1 MSRSSVA
8 SQHVIAASPE
18 SPSLFSDHRHLQMG
32 DKAHVAP
39 LSFLEFNGRSKS
51 NLGIGNTG
59 TKTQSPRNFITV
71 PSNHP
76 SSNQRH
82 EPFSVPS
89 NIRLTEHQTKNRLLQ
104 SNIFRRP
111 LPSSQPDSYAQQDH
125 LFPIRMLG
133 MKHNHHVDN
142 SIASEFTQNQ
152 EPPSFQAHTTN
163 SSAFLPENTSSPA
176 RSPSSSAFSL
186 SHSETT
192 LVSHQ
197 TKLDKLELPFPNAQG
212 EGSNRSL
219 MSCFAHD
226 RYRNLNR

>member
-1 MSRSSVA
+1 M
-8 SQHVIAASPE
+8 IAASR

-51 NLGIGNTG
+51 NLGIGNTC

-71 PSNHP
+71 PTNHP
-76 SSNQRH
+76 SSIQRH
-82 EPFSVPS
+82 EPFAVPS
-89 NIRLTEHQTKNRLLQ
+89 NIRLAERQTKNRLQ

-111 LPSSQPDSYAQQDH
+111 LPSSQSDSYAQHDH

-133 MKHNHHVDN
+133 MKQNNHMDN

-152 EPPSFQAHTTN
+152 ETPSFQAHTTN
-163 SSAFLPENTSSPA
+163 LSAFLPENTSSPA
-176 RSPSSSAFSL
+176 RTPSPSAFSL

-197 TKLDKLELPFPNAQG
+197 TKSNNWNCPFPTPKV
-212 EGSNRSL
+212 RPRIV
-219 MSCFAHD
+219 F
-226 RYRNLNR
+226 